1 MHVQPRL
8 HSEFQTSLSYIAVIY
23 LRRKGGRGRRE
34 GREGKERKGRGGR
47 RRDGLLKSH
56 NVKRSE

>member
-34 GREGKERKGRGGR
+34 GKEGGKGKERKGREEKGW
-47 RRDGLLKSH
+47 
-56 NVKRSE
+56 VTQVT